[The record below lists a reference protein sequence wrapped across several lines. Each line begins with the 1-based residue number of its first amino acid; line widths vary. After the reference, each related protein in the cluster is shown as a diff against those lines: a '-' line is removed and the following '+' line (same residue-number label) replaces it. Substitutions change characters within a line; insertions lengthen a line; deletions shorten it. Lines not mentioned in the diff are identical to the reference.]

1 MTSGVQSVRRAIA
14 LLGEVAFR
22 PAGLVELA
30 TAVELPVSTTA
41 RLLATLV
48 DVDALRRLDDGS
60 YRIGPAAAS
69 LGRVADAAPSLREVA
84 QPVLEQLNHRLD
96 EAIGLS
102 VLAGEDLVTIAQ
114 VDVPRPVQAES
125 WEGSRWPLH
134 QGGSGLAL
142 MATWPR
148 EEVDAYAAEHPEVGD
163 AHRRIEEGR
172 AGGVWW
178 TAGGYVEDL
187 TSAATAIVGRGGRA
201 LAALYAYGPSYRF
214 PDDDRV
220 PEIESTL
227 VEGADRISRLWAAG
241 GTAPLPTSLAL
252 EEQRA

>member
-1 MTSGVQSVRRAIA
+1 MTTGVQSVRRAVA

-30 TAVELPVSTTA
+30 GAADLPVSTTA

-60 YRIGPAAAS
+60 YRIGPAVAA
-69 LGRVADAAPSLREVA
+69 LGSVADAAPSLHGVA
-84 QPVLEQLNHRLD
+84 QPVLEDLNRRLD

-102 VLAGEDLVTIAQ
+102 VVAGDDLVTIAQ

-134 QGGSGLAL
+134 LGGSGLAL
-142 MATWPR
+142 MATWDAD
-148 EEVDAYAAEHPEVGD
+148 EVDAYAAEHPEMGD

-172 AGGVWW
+172 KGGVWW
-178 TAGGYVEDL
+178 TAGGYVEGL

-201 LAALYAYGPSYRF
+201 FAAVYAYGPSYRF
-214 PDDDRV
+214 PDPDRV
-220 PEIESTL
+220 REVESTL
-227 VEGADRISRLWAAG
+227 VDGAARISRLWAASAG
-241 GTAPLPTSLAL
+241 PLPASLAL
-252 EEQRA
+252 EEGTA